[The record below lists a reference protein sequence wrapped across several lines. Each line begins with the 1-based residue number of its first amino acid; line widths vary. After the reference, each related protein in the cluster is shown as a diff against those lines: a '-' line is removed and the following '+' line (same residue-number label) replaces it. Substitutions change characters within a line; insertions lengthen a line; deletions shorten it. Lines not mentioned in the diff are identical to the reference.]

1 MRSKLK
7 TVTTVTFILLLVVSV
22 FAAGTGTESKPIL
35 DRKDMNLTI
44 RPGND
49 FFRYA
54 NGGWIDRAKIPE
66 DKTSYASFDIVREK
80 RDKDVHQLLEDL
92 AKIKSPEKGSATQK
106 ISDFYAVGMDIKT
119 VEVQGITPLKEEF
132 ERIAKISS
140 VSDVQALV
148 ARFHTYGMDPL
159 FNGVVL
165 QDFKNSNIFKFYLF
179 QAGIGLPDRDYYT
192 KEDKRS
198 KEIREEYVKHVA
210 KMFQLLGDNPD
221 AAAANA
227 QKVMSIETRLAEKS
241 KTRLELRDLPALY
254 NKMSLTQLSEI
265 ASGIDWKKYFKTIS
279 DIDFGDVIVGM
290 PEFFKEVSTLMK
302 EVPVNDWKTYLRWNL
317 INRSA
322 PYLSSDFVNQD
333 YLFFSEFLSGSKK
346 IRDRWKR
353 VVEITNNLLGELVG
367 QLYVKKHFPP
377 ESKKRMLELV
387 SNLRKAFEIRLKKLQ
402 WMSESTKKEA
412 LAKLKAMRVKIGYP
426 DKWEDYSKLEIK
438 RDSYILNVRRANQF
452 QYYKNLSQFEKPVD
466 PDKWEMTPQTVNA
479 GYHPIKNDLTF
490 PAAILQPPFF
500 YADGDDAV
508 NYGAIGMAIGHEA
521 THGFD
526 DQGRRF
532 DKDGNM
538 KNWWTKEDA
547 EEFKKRSQLLVDQ
560 YNSFVAVGDL
570 HVNGELSLGEN
581 IADFGGLTIA
591 FAAYKMS
598 LNGKI
603 PAPINGFSHEQRF
616 FLSFAKVWRGKIREK
631 TLRRIVQED
640 VHPWGEFR
648 TNGAPFNI
656 PEFYKIFDIQPGDK
670 LYRTEKQRPI
680 IW

>member
-1 MRSKLK
+1 MRSNLK
-7 TVTTVTFILLLVVSV
+7 AVTKVTFILLLVVSV
-22 FAAGTGTESKPIL
+22 FAAGTGTKSKPIL

-44 RPGND
+44 RPGDD
-49 FFRYA
+49 FFQYA
-54 NGGWIDRAKIPE
+54 NGGWIERAKIPD
-66 DKTSYASFDIVREK
+66 DKTSYASFNIVREK
-80 RDKDVHQLLEDL
+80 RDKDVHELLEDV
-92 AKIKSPEKGSATQK
+92 AKIKSPEKGSAAQK
-106 ISDFYAVGMDIKT
+106 ISDFYAAGMDIKT

-132 ERIAKISS
+132 VRIAKISS
-140 VSDVQALV
+140 VSDVQDIV

-198 KEIREEYVKHVA
+198 MEIREEYVKHLA

-227 QKVMSIETRLAEKS
+227 QKVMSIETRLAKKS

-265 ASGIDWKKYFKTIS
+265 APGVDWGKYFKNIS
-279 DIDFGDVIVGM
+279 DFDFGDVIVGM

-322 PYLSSDFVNQD
+322 PYLSSDFVNQN
-333 YLFFSEFLSGSKK
+333 YHFFSEFLSGSKK

-353 VVEITNNLLGELVG
+353 VVETTNNLLGELVG

-387 SNLRKAFEIRLKKLQ
+387 SNLRKAFEIRLKNLQ

-452 QYYKNLSQFEKPVD
+452 QYYKNLSQFGKPVD

-538 KNWWTKEDA
+538 KNWWAKEDA

-598 LNGKI
+598 LKGKI
-603 PAPINGFSHEQRF
+603 PAPINGFSYEQRF

-640 VHPWGEFR
+640 VHPWGKFR
-648 TNGAPFNI
+648 TNGAPFNM
-656 PEFYKIFDIQPGDK
+656 PEFYKVFNIQAEDR